1 MIEILMYNNML
12 LHLEI
17 FIFLQFTIHSDLGR
31 VVQVIRREFEL
42 DQSLTL
48 ANGSER

>member
-1 MIEILMYNNML
+1 MIEILMYNML

-17 FIFLQFTIHSDLGR
+17 FNFLQFTIHSDLGR

-48 ANGSER
+48 VNGSER

>member
-1 MIEILMYNNML
+1 ML
-12 LHLEI
+12 
-17 FIFLQFTIHSDLGR
+17 FILQFTIHSDLGR

-48 ANGSER
+48 ANDSDR